1 MSPKKSSQ
9 VKEFKLEDL
18 DGIGKV
24 RADKMRAF
32 GINSLFDLLIR
43 GSQELSVITEMDR
56 DACTRLIEKAKGE
69 LREQGQLP
77 PGDIKNLSSHRQDVL
92 KLKTGS
98 EELDNMLGGYDREGK
113 QIPGGI
119 ESQAITE
126 VYGQEGAG
134 KTQFGLTLT
143 AMTLGAGHGVFFI
156 DCEGTFDEER
166 FLDICKARNIEPD
179 MSKFL
184 YMKALDTDTI
194 MASVDSFTREIIDT
208 GVKLVYIDGAIG
220 KFRAEFDQ
228 GRGDLNVRQNR
239 LKPFFLHLSKM
250 ADYLNIAV
258 VVTNQV
264 MGNPDPYSGE
274 SMKAVGGYIVGH
286 APKYILWLK
295 KNSKNKRTVT
305 FKKSNRH
312 AMYDIVIYLNKEGIS
327 DSEEYKEKKIDDDE
341 DKGEVP
347 PVNDLEEK

>member
-1 MSPKKSSQ
+1 MAPKK
-9 VKEFKLEDL
+9 KIAEFDLTQL

-24 RADKMRAF
+24 RADKLRAS
-32 GINSLFDLLIR
+32 GISTLFDLLIR
-43 GSQELSVITEMDR
+43 GSQELSVITDMDR
-56 DACTRLIEKAKGE
+56 DGCTRLIEKAKVE
-69 LREQGQLP
+69 LRNNGDLP
-77 PGDIKNLSSHRQDVL
+77 PGDIHDLSSHKRDIL

-98 EELDNMLGGYDREGK
+98 KEMDDMLGGYDFNGN
-113 QIPGGI
+113 QIPGGV

-156 DCEGTFDEER
+156 DCEGTFDEDR
-166 FLDICKARNIEPD
+166 FKDICKARKINPD

-194 MASVDSFTREIIDT
+194 MMAVDSFIKDIIEND
-208 GVKLVYIDGAIG
+208 VKLVYIDGAIG

-250 ADYLNIAV
+250 ADYLNIAI

-286 APKYILWLK
+286 APKYILWFK
-295 KNSKNKRTVT
+295 KNTKNKRTIT

-312 AMYDIVIYLNKEGIS
+312 AMYDIVVYLNKEGIS
-327 DSEEYKEKKIDDDE
+327 DTEEYKEKKVDDDE
-341 DKGEVP
+341 NNAEEP
-347 PVNDLEEK
+347 PIDELEEK

>member
-1 MSPKKSSQ
+1 MSPKKANH
-9 VKEFKLEDL
+9 KEFNLEDL

-24 RADKMRAF
+24 RADKLRAS
-32 GINSLFDLLIR
+32 GISTLFDLLIR

-56 DACTRLIEKAKGE
+56 EACTRLIEKAKEELRSKGE
-69 LREQGQLP
+69 LPAGH
-77 PGDIKNLSSHRQDVL
+77 IKDLSSHKHDL
-92 KLKTGS
+92 YKLKTGS
-98 EELDNMLGGYDREGK
+98 EELDNMLGGYDRDGN

-119 ESQAITE
+119 ETQCITE
-126 VYGQEGAG
+126 IYGQEGAG
-134 KTQFGLTLT
+134 KTQFGLTLS

-166 FLDICKARNIEPD
+166 FRDICQARGIEPNMD
-179 MSKFL
+179 KFL

-194 MASVDSFTREIIDT
+194 MHSIDSFTKEIIDND
-208 GVKLVYIDGAIG
+208 VKLIYIDGAVG
-220 KFRAEFDQ
+220 RFRAEFDQ

-250 ADYLNIAV
+250 ADFLNIAV
-258 VVTNQV
+258 VITNQV

-286 APKYILWLK
+286 APKYILWFK
-295 KNSKNKRTVT
+295 KNTKNKRTIT

-327 DSEEYKEKKIDDDE
+327 DTEEFKEKKKE
-341 DKGEVP
+341 P
-347 PVNDLEEK
+347 EEPKP

>member
-1 MSPKKSSQ
+1 MSPKKENQ
-9 VKEFKLEDL
+9 KKEFKLEDL

-24 RADKMRAF
+24 RADKLRAS
-32 GINSLFDLLIR
+32 GITTLFDLLIR

-56 DACTRLIEKAKGE
+56 DACTRLIEKAKIE
-69 LREQGQLP
+69 LRSTGDLP
-77 PGDIKNLSSHRQDVL
+77 QASIKDLSSHKQDIL

-98 EELDNMLGGYDREGK
+98 EEVDNMLGGYDFEGN
-113 QIPGGI
+113 QLPGGI
-119 ESQAITE
+119 ETQAITE
-126 VYGQEGAG
+126 IYGQEGAG
-134 KTQFGLTLT
+134 KTQFGLTLS

-156 DCEGTFDEER
+156 DCEGTFDEGR
-166 FLDICKARNIEPD
+166 FMDICKARKINPD

-194 MASVDSFTREIIDT
+194 MLSVDSFIKDIIEN
-208 GVKLVYIDGAIG
+208 GVKLIYIDGAIG

-250 ADYLNIAV
+250 ADYLNVAV

-286 APKYILWLK
+286 APKYILWFK
-295 KNSKNKRTVT
+295 KNTKNKRTIT

-327 DSEEYKEKKIDDDE
+327 DTEEYKEKKVDDDE
-341 DKGEVP
+341 DISEEP
-347 PVNDLEEK
+347 PVNELDEK